1 MIGWRS
7 LARGV
12 VDFYVAAFISMLLA
26 ATTAMMLTSIWLA
39 AAWVAGEVTR
49 VVTLAGLLYLA
60 TRYPPSFSGMRY
72 RSYVVGIVA
81 PALASV
87 GFILA
92 HPNIRDAGPRPQLI
106 HVVPFVGAV
115 AMGTYLGGK
124 ARARQTGPA
133 GARTR
138 ASLIAARL
146 VRRASEADRRRRE
159 DT

>member
-26 ATTAMMLTSIWLA
+26 ATTATMLASVWLA

-49 VVTLAGLLYLA
+49 VVGLAALLYLA

-72 RSYVVGIVA
+72 RSYVVGILA

-87 GFILA
+87 GFLLA
-92 HPNIRDAGPRPQLI
+92 HPRLSEVAPRPTLV
-106 HVVPFVGAV
+106 HVMPFLGAV
-115 AMGTYLGGK
+115 AAGTYLGGT
-124 ARARQTGPA
+124 ARARNSGPA

-138 ASLIAARL
+138 ASMLAARL
-146 VRRASEADRRRRE
+146 VRRAGETERRRRE